1 MEYIKKDPR
10 IFEEQTFGYP
20 NSTSCLYSTV
30 YDTFDV
36 MNTYYNNCYFNYYY
50 VNIAKQILLN
60 FKYLL

>member
-20 NSTSCLYSTV
+20 NSTSCLYSNV

-36 MNTYYNNCYFNYYY
+36 M
-50 VNIAKQILLN
+50 ILLLD
-60 FKYLL
+60 KYVRITKIVTSIKITLTLQNKFF

>member
-36 MNTYYNNCYFNYYY
+36 MMVRDKYN
-50 VNIAKQILLN
+50 VLQKLLLQ
-60 FKYLL
+60 LLLR

>member
-10 IFEEQTFGYP
+10 IFEKQTFGYP

-36 MNTYYNNCYFNYYY
+36 I
-50 VNIAKQILLN
+50 VLD
-60 FKYLL
+60 KYIRISKIVTSTTITLTLQNKFF